1 MRKPTT
7 ATKVKTRLARTRRRT
22 LTATVVELRKAKHQA
37 RVFHGTNVGEVVKIP
52 AKARRLPAYGVVLGS
67 IPELEYEPD
76 AKSQR
81 GKYRWV
87 HQSGDR
93 GFLRKKSKRQPLLV
107 VDPNTG
113 RPFIDFSGSP
123 MRFNDKEGLIG

>member
-1 MRKPTT
+1 MRKRTKAKTVT
-7 ATKVKTRLARTRRRT
+7 ARLAPVQRRHVS
-22 LTATVVELRKAKHQA
+22 ATVKELNKAKREA
-37 RVFHGTNVGEVVKIP
+37 RVFHGTDVGEVVKIP
-52 AKARRLPAYGVVLGS
+52 TKARKLPAYGVVLGS

-107 VDPNTG
+107 VDPDTG
-113 RPFIDFSGSP
+113 RPFIVPAGSP

>member
-1 MRKPTT
+1 MRKRTKAKTVT
-7 ATKVKTRLARTRRRT
+7 ARLAPVQRRHVS
-22 LTATVVELRKAKHQA
+22 ATTKELKRAQHQA
-37 RVFHGTNVGEVVKIP
+37 RVFHGTDAGEVVKIP
-52 AKARRLPAYGVVLGS
+52 ARARKLPAYGVVLGS

-93 GFLRKKSKRQPLLV
+93 GFLRKKSRRQPLLV

-113 RPFIDFSGSP
+113 RPFIDFAGSP
-123 MRFNDKEGLIG
+123 MRFNDKAGLIG